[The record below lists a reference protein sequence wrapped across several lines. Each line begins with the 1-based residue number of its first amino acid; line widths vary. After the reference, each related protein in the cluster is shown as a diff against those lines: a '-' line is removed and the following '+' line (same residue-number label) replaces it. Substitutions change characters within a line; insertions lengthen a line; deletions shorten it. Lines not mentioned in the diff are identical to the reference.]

1 MVMDLLSCY
10 MEITVFRALEGYD
23 KTLVR
28 KYDSYLAVSAVCSV
42 RVLIRHHPELV
53 AVAAVPYAVSAYSVD
68 KV

>member
-23 KTLVR
+23 KSLVR
-28 KYDSYLAVSAVCSV
+28 KYDSYLAVGAVCSV
-42 RVLIRHHPELV
+42 CVLVWHHPELI
-53 AVAAVPYAVSAYSVD
+53 AVAAVPYAASAYSVD